1 MMTHLLKVKMMPKKR
16 LPAEERKKQ
25 ILKCAVKVFAQTN
38 YQSTRVADIAAEA
51 GISEAAVYKHF
62 PSKNEIYLDVLKHM
76 STRILTFW
84 KEEIHKE
91 TDAYQ
96 ALRNMGLTYFRR
108 MSRHPDELKV
118 QFQAIAE
125 VGNPEIAD
133 RLHQDH
139 QNYMNLI
146 RKVIQRGIREGSFRK
161 KVDTVSLGFLFD
173 GVGILMNMM
182 NLLSFGKKFNQKTIT
197 RIIDHLLESMKA

>member
-1 MMTHLLKVKMMPKKR
+1 MPKKR

-38 YQSTRVADIAAEA
+38 YQCARVADIASEA
-51 GISEAAVYKHF
+51 GISEAAVYRHF
-62 PSKNEIYLDVLKHM
+62 PSKHAIYLDVLSHM
-76 STRILTFW
+76 SSRILIFW
-84 KEEIHKE
+84 QEEIDKE
-91 TDAYQ
+91 PDSYK

-108 MSRHPDELKV
+108 MRRHPGELKI

-125 VGNPEIAD
+125 VGNPEIVK

-139 QNYMNLI
+139 QNYMDLI
-146 RKVIQRGIREGSFRK
+146 QKVIKRGIREGHFRK
-161 KVDTVSLGFLFD
+161 DVDAGVLSWLFN

-182 NLLSFGKKFNQKTIT
+182 NLLSFGDKFSEKTVT
-197 RIIDHLLESMKA
+197 KIIGHLLESIKA

>member
-1 MMTHLLKVKMMPKKR
+1 MPKKR
-16 LPAEERKKQ
+16 LPAKERKKQ

-62 PSKNEIYLDVLKHM
+62 PSKNDIYLDVLKHM

-91 TDAYQ
+91 PDAYQ
-96 ALRNMGLTYFRR
+96 ALRNMGITYFRR
-108 MSRHPDELKV
+108 MSKHHDELKV

-125 VGNPEIAD
+125 VANPEIAD

-139 QNYMNLI
+139 QNYMDLI
-146 RKVIQRGIREGSFRK
+146 GKVIKKGINKGSFRK
-161 KVDTVSLGFLFD
+161 DADPDILSWLFN

-182 NLLSFGKKFNQKTIT
+182 NLLSFREKFNEKTVT
-197 RIIDHLLESMKA
+197 KIIDHLLESIKA

>member
-1 MMTHLLKVKMMPKKR
+1 MQKTRNR

-62 PSKNEIYLDVLKHM
+62 PSKNDIYLDVLKHM

-96 ALRNMGLTYFRR
+96 SLRNMGLTYFRR
-108 MSRHPDELKV
+108 MSKHPDELKV

-133 RLHQDH
+133 RLRQDH
-139 QNYMNLI
+139 QNYMDLI
-146 RKVIQRGIREGSFRK
+146 GEVIKKGIRDGSFRK
-161 KVDTVSLGFLFD
+161 DADPDILSWLFN

-182 NLLSFGKKFNQKTIT
+182 NLLSFREKFNEKTVT
-197 RIIDHLLESMKA
+197 KIIDHLLDSIRA